1 MVGYSEAE
9 LVQKTFAEIT
19 HPDDALADVEL
30 AGRLFRREIPFY
42 HVQKRY
48 VKKNGEIIW
57 INLTATLI
65 LDSDGEPLHG
75 LGMVED
81 VTELKR
87 TQEEALARQKLE
99 SVGTLAS
106 GIAHDFNNI
115 LGGVEAQ
122 AELALAELDAD
133 SSCKDELK
141 AICEAAKRGSE
152 IVRELM
158 IYAGKES
165 EVVEWVD
172 LSKVV
177 EEMLALLKV
186 SVSKHAVM
194 NAELSQ
200 DLPATRASAAQLR
213 QVVMN
218 LITNASDAIGD
229 RDGVIRVVTRRLT
242 LGPDSATV
250 SESLSE
256 GDYLVLEVSDTGCG
270 MSRETQDRVFD
281 PFFTTK
287 AVGRGLGLA
296 VVSGIVRGFG
306 GAIRLTSE
314 LGKGTSFQVLLPC
327 AQTTGEAT
335 FHSMSTIKEL
345 AGPSHA
351 AILVVDDE
359 DVLRQA
365 IAKTLRMN
373 GFDVFEAADGSLA
386 IDLLRANA
394 SKIDAILLDMT
405 IPGASSRDVLAE
417 AANVRPDIRV
427 VLTSAYAQ
435 EMFSGATN
443 GPQICGFIRKPF
455 QLADLLK
462 TLLPVG
468 NSR

>member
-1 MVGYSEAE
+1 VDGRWAYICDRAYIARDAAGNAWRVIGAMQDLTEQKQAEAAMRGSEERFRRVFEEGPLGIVLVGKDYRFLKVNAALCRMVGYSEAE

-19 HPDDALADVEL
+19 HPDDVRADEEL
-30 AGRLFRREIPFY
+30 ARRLFRREIPFY

-194 NAELSQ
+194 NADLSQ

-218 LITNASDAIGD
+218 LITNA
-229 RDGVIRVVTRRLT
+229 
-242 LGPDSATV
+242 
-250 SESLSE
+250 
-256 GDYLVLEVSDTGCG
+256 
-270 MSRETQDRVFD
+270 
-281 PFFTTK
+281 
-287 AVGRGLGLA
+287 
-296 VVSGIVRGFG
+296 
-306 GAIRLTSE
+306 
-314 LGKGTSFQVLLPC
+314 
-327 AQTTGEAT
+327 
-335 FHSMSTIKEL
+335 
-345 AGPSHA
+345 
-351 AILVVDDE
+351 
-359 DVLRQA
+359 
-365 IAKTLRMN
+365 
-373 GFDVFEAADGSLA
+373 
-386 IDLLRANA
+386 
-394 SKIDAILLDMT
+394 
-405 IPGASSRDVLAE
+405 
-417 AANVRPDIRV
+417 
-427 VLTSAYAQ
+427 
-435 EMFSGATN
+435 
-443 GPQICGFIRKPF
+443 
-455 QLADLLK
+455 
-462 TLLPVG
+462 
-468 NSR
+468 

>member
-1 MVGYSEAE
+1 
-9 LVQKTFAEIT
+9 
-19 HPDDALADVEL
+19 
-30 AGRLFRREIPFY
+30 
-42 HVQKRY
+42 
-48 VKKNGEIIW
+48 
-57 INLTATLI
+57 
-65 LDSDGEPLHG
+65 
-75 LGMVED
+75 
-81 VTELKR
+81 
-87 TQEEALARQKLE
+87 
-99 SVGTLAS
+99 
-106 GIAHDFNNI
+106 
-115 LGGVEAQ
+115 
-122 AELALAELDAD
+122 
-133 SSCKDELK
+133 
-141 AICEAAKRGSE
+141 
-152 IVRELM
+152 
-158 IYAGKES
+158 
-165 EVVEWVD
+165 
-172 LSKVV
+172 
-177 EEMLALLKV
+177 
-186 SVSKHAVM
+186 M

-270 MSRETQDRVFD
+270 MSRETRDRVFD

-335 FHSMSTIKEL
+335 FHSMTTIKEL

-359 DVLRQA
+359 DVLRTA

-386 IDLLRANA
+386 IDLLRANG